1 MVWEAQSLWNLLESK
16 ELWANS
22 GSQCQNCVASEP
34 TRGTEDRPANVLS
47 AVYTLPH
54 LILMAVLCRW
64 YYYYYYYYF
73 HFTDEETEA
82 ERLNARPVWGRNNR
96 VQWVMRAWGRT
107 IREKEEGSHTHSNRS
122 YGHCISSN
130 TFNESG
136 WSLSVS
142 PAQC

>member
-1 MVWEAQSLWNLLESK
+1 MAWEAQSLWNLLESK
-16 ELWANS
+16 EVWASS

-64 YYYYYYYYF
+64 YYYYYCYYF

-96 VQWVMRAWGRT
+96 SLGTVGDESMGKDHPGEGRG
-107 IREKEEGSHTHSNRS
+107 EPH
-122 YGHCISSN
+122 
-130 TFNESG
+130 
-136 WSLSVS
+136 LL
-142 PAQC
+142 